1 MSIIAKEMDY
11 ERSYL
16 KKVLNEIS
24 SVIDSLGK
32 EINVKEQQLVE
43 FKKVLWESKG
53 SIDSV
58 EMQTE
63 LMSSELEA
71 SFMLMK
77 MDRYKRF
84 FKAKPSPYFGRIDF
98 KEDGRDDYL
107 KVYIGITGINK
118 DLNHLVYDWRTPIA
132 SMFYD
137 CESKDAYYDSKEGR
151 ITGNISVR
159 RQYKIENEKLI
170 RVFDNDLNVVDEC
183 LQEVLS
189 DQSSDKMKNIVN
201 TIQKEQNEVIRNITN
216 KNLIVQG
223 IAGSGKTS
231 VALHRIAFLLYKV
244 PNLKSGNV
252 LVFSPN
258 NVFTEY
264 ISNVLPELG
273 EENAMS
279 TTFHDFA
286 KVYANEFKSVQKFT
300 DFIEDYYTD
309 KYVNEKLIKFKLS
322 DEMISVIENYAKEIE
337 SNVRFTKDIE
347 MDIDVIDKEYLNY
360 LISDRYNKL
369 PLFNRI
375 DVIAEHLCD
384 KIGVSYGKKK
394 RSFIKLIKESLNIK
408 KDYIKLYQDM
418 FNSESFIMSYKNS
431 ENVILNKKKINYE
444 DMLCFIYLKG
454 LLEGFPYSNII
465 KQIVIDEAQDY
476 NKLQYIILKK
486 IFKKASFTILG
497 DVNQTINPYQKY
509 NSLEELIPI
518 IDCNAKY
525 VTLSKTYRSSSEI
538 IEFTNK
544 ILGLNYVS
552 AIRRPNNV
560 PVVLRNDENLLEGDI
575 NNLKNKYKSLAII
588 TKSRQEAVLL
598 YENLKDKIDG
608 ISLMEDSDKKFNKNL
623 VIVPSYLAKGL
634 EFDSVISYTSK
645 NNCYTEKEK
654 YLLYV
659 VLTRCQHELVIYNS
673 IN

>member
-1 MSIIAKEMDY
+1 
-11 ERSYL
+11 
-16 KKVLNEIS
+16 
-24 SVIDSLGK
+24 
-32 EINVKEQQLVE
+32 
-43 FKKVLWESKG
+43 
-53 SIDSV
+53 
-58 EMQTE
+58 
-63 LMSSELEA
+63 
-71 SFMLMK
+71 
-77 MDRYKRF
+77 
-84 FKAKPSPYFGRIDF
+84 
-98 KEDGRDDYL
+98 
-107 KVYIGITGINK
+107 
-118 DLNHLVYDWRTPIA
+118 
-132 SMFYD
+132 
-137 CESKDAYYDSKEGR
+137 
-151 ITGNISVR
+151 
-159 RQYKIENEKLI
+159 
-170 RVFDNDLNVVDEC
+170 
-183 LQEVLS
+183 
-189 DQSSDKMKNIVN
+189 
-201 TIQKEQNEVIRNITN
+201 
-216 KNLIVQG
+216 
-223 IAGSGKTS
+223 
-231 VALHRIAFLLYKV
+231 
-244 PNLKSGNV
+244 
-252 LVFSPN
+252 
-258 NVFTEY
+258 
-264 ISNVLPELG
+264 
-273 EENAMS
+273 
-279 TTFHDFA
+279 
-286 KVYANEFKSVQKFT
+286 
-300 DFIEDYYTD
+300 
-309 KYVNEKLIKFKLS
+309 
-322 DEMISVIENYAKEIE
+322 
-337 SNVRFTKDIE
+337 
-347 MDIDVIDKEYLNY
+347 
-360 LISDRYNKL
+360 
-369 PLFNRI
+369 
-375 DVIAEHLCD
+375 
-384 KIGVSYGKKK
+384 
-394 RSFIKLIKESLNIK
+394 
-408 KDYIKLYQDM
+408 M
-418 FNSESFIMSYKNS
+418 FNSKSFIMSYKSS

-560 PVVLRNDENLLEGDI
+560 PVVTRNDESLLESDI